1 MLALVWP
8 HLPILPTFR
17 DPKELLPSTHSCFNR
32 VLTLCNPMDLA
43 HQVPLFIGI
52 SRQEYWSGL
61 PCPLPGDLRDPGI
74 EAPSLEPS
82 VLAGRFFT
90 STAIWEAQ
98 LTSRVGQNI

>member
-43 HQVPLFIGI
+43 HQVMGF

-61 PCPLPGDLRDPGI
+61 PCLLPGDLHDPGN
-74 EAPSLEPS
+74 EPPSLKSS